1 MELNEISNLDEVKKA
16 LRDRYLKT
24 QLGHIQAGHGTLD
37 ELKNQSD
44 DDIKGSWVDW
54 YSDPMFGGLS
64 SDDFEE
70 DSFDKD
76 TVLKILNDKGTMP
89 TKDEIIK
96 YVSDNLNNSESE
108 SNNEDMMTVEE
119 YSPANE
125 EFRLYVH
132 KVYGDGPFTVEELKE
147 YENEFDDYFNYGDE
161 GLEELDE
168 ILYGDKQKD
177 KKPEA
182 TDVSSIAKS
191 LTQND
196 LGRSL

>member
-89 TKDEIIK
+89 TKDEIVK
-96 YVSDNLNNSESE
+96 YVSDNLDSNSES
-108 SNNEDMMTVEE
+108 DGKITVEE
-119 YSPANE
+119 YSPADDD
-125 EFRLYVH
+125 FVKYV
-132 KVYGDGPFTVEELKE
+132 KKIYGDGPFTVEELKE
-147 YENEFDDYFNYGDE
+147 IEKNEYDRFFDDEDGI
-161 GLEELDE
+161 EELDS
-168 ILYGDKQKD
+168 ILNEDEEPK
-177 KKPEA
+177 E

-191 LTQND
+191 IAAQD
-196 LGRSL
+196 LGRNL